1 MTIQLSTI
9 TFTDEDDIVPLFE
22 EDAIVN
28 TDTANTLGGNDLIT
42 GTTITGS
49 DNFGIWNS
57 GTINTGAGHDIIIG
71 ICDEN
76 HRWIPNAAIRSDG
89 GTINTD
95 DGNDIIIGT
104 SQAYDGIFII
114 SRATINTG
122 DGNDQIIG
130 SAIGSGINVNSES
143 IIDTGNGN
151 DAITGIGS
159 YGVSNS
165 FIINTGEGND
175 KITGIGTSRSD
186 NGIVNS
192 GTMDTGAGNDEI
204 IGTSARRG
212 ISNGSGDIIDTG
224 DGNDK
229 ITGIGTSESN
239 YGIVNSGTI
248 NTGAGNDEITGTS
261 PSGGISNGF
270 SSIIDT
276 GDGNDEITGTG
287 SIGISN
293 GGTIKTGN
301 GQDSIIAE
309 GGFHDN
315 GRVFLEDGKDYL
327 KGFGRGIFNGGDEQD
342 TLELTS
348 GSYSFWPSTVGGIF
362 IKNNIT
368 MYIVGFEKLIAG
380 GTIYDFTSLTAGQII
395 VVA

>member
-49 DNFGIWNS
+49 NNFGIWNS

-76 HRWIPNAAIRSDG
+76 HPWIPNAAIRSDG

-95 DGNDIIIGT
+95 EGDDIIIGT
-104 SQAYDGIFII
+104 SQTYDGIFII
-114 SRATINTG
+114 SGCTINTG

-130 SAIGSGINVNSES
+130 SAIGSGINVNSQS

-159 YGVSNS
+159 HGVSNH
-165 FIINTGEGND
+165 FIINTGDGDD
-175 KITGIGTSRSD
+175 KITGIGT
-186 NGIVNS
+186 IFNS

-204 IGTSARRG
+204 TGTSANTG
-212 ISNGSGDIIDTG
+212 IS
-224 DGNDK
+224 
-229 ITGIGTSESN
+229 TSS
-239 YGIVNSGTI
+239 
-248 NTGAGNDEITGTS
+248 D
-261 PSGGISNGF
+261 
-270 SSIIDT
+270 SIIDT
-276 GDGNDEITGTG
+276 GDGDDKITGTG
-287 SIGISN
+287 NIGISN
-293 GGTIKTGN
+293 NGIIKTGN
-301 GQDSIIAE
+301 GQDSIIAD
-309 GGFHDN
+309 GGFN
-315 GRVFLEDGKDYL
+315 GISGSVFLENDKDYL
-327 KGFGRGIFNGGDEQD
+327 KGFGSGFFDGGDGED

-348 GSYSFWPSTVGGIF
+348 GSYIFWISAAGVAF

-368 MYIVGFEKLIAG
+368 MRTVGFEKLIAG
-380 GTIYDFTSLTAGQII
+380 STSYDFTSLTQGQTII
-395 VVA
+395 VA

>member
-49 DNFGIWNS
+49 DNFGIANS
-57 GTINTGAGHDIIIG
+57 GTINTGAGDDIIIG

-151 DAITGIGS
+151 DAITGIGRH
-159 YGVSNS
+159 GVSNS
-165 FIINTGEGND
+165 FIINTGDGND
-175 KITGIGTSRSD
+175 KITGIGT
-186 NGIVNS
+186 IVNS

-204 IGTSARRG
+204 TGTSANRG
-212 ISNGSGDIIDTG
+212 IS
-224 DGNDK
+224 
-229 ITGIGTSESN
+229 TSS
-239 YGIVNSGTI
+239 
-248 NTGAGNDEITGTS
+248 D
-261 PSGGISNGF
+261 
-270 SSIIDT
+270 SIIDT
-276 GDGNDEITGTG
+276 GDGDDKITGTG

-293 GGTIKTGN
+293 NGIIKTGN
-301 GQDSIIAE
+301 GQDSLIAD
-309 GGFHDN
+309 GGFN
-315 GRVFLEDGKDYL
+315 GINGSVFLENGKDYL
-327 KGFGRGIFNGGDEQD
+327 KGFGSGFFDGGDGED

-348 GSYSFWPSTVGGIF
+348 GSYIFWISAAGVTF

-368 MYIVGFEKLIAG
+368 MRNVGFEKLIAG
-380 GTIYDFTSLTAGQII
+380 STSYDFTSLTQGQTII
-395 VVA
+395 VA

>member
-1 MTIQLSTI
+1 MTIQLSAI
-9 TFTDEDDIVPLFE
+9 TFTDEDDIVPAFE
-22 EDAIVN
+22 DDAIVN
-28 TDTANTLGGNDLIT
+28 RDITNTFAGNDLIM

-49 DNFGIWNS
+49 DHFGIGNS
-57 GTINTGAGHDIIIG
+57 GTINTGAGHDMIIG

-76 HRWIPNAAIRSDG
+76 HPMIPNAGIFSDG
-89 GTINTD
+89 GIINTD
-95 DGNDIIIGT
+95 DGDDIIIGT
-104 SQAYDGIFII
+104 SQSWNGIFII
-114 SRATINTG
+114 SRGTINTG

-130 SAIGSGINVNSES
+130 SAIGSGIDVNSES

-151 DAITGIGS
+151 DAITGMGS
-159 YGVSNS
+159 YGVENS
-165 FIINTGEGND
+165 FIIN
-175 KITGIGTSRSD
+175 
-186 NGIVNS
+186 
-192 GTMDTGAGNDEI
+192 
-204 IGTSARRG
+204 
-212 ISNGSGDIIDTG
+212 TG

-229 ITGIGTSESN
+229 ITGIGTFSSD
-239 YGIVNSGTI
+239 YGIVNGGTMD
-248 NTGAGNDEITGTS
+248 TGAGNDEITGTS
-261 PSGGISNGF
+261 PSGGISNDF
-270 SSIIDT
+270 NSIIDT

-309 GGFHDN
+309 GGFNDN

-327 KGFGRGIFNGGDEQD
+327 KGFGRGTFNGGDDQD

-348 GSYSFWPSTVGGIF
+348 GSYSFWTSAVGGIF

-380 GTIYDFTSLTAGQII
+380 ETTYDFTNLTEGQII

>member
-1 MTIQLSTI
+1 MTIQLSAI
-9 TFTDEDDIVPLFE
+9 TFTDEDDIVPAFE
-22 EDAIVN
+22 DDAIVN
-28 TDTANTLGGNDLIT
+28 RDITNTFAGNDLIM

-49 DNFGIWNS
+49 DHFGIGNS
-57 GTINTGAGHDIIIG
+57 GTINTGAGHDMIIG

-76 HRWIPNAAIRSDG
+76 HPMIPNAGIFSDG
-89 GTINTD
+89 GIINTD
-95 DGNDIIIGT
+95 DGDDIIIGT
-104 SQAYDGIFII
+104 SQSWNGIFII
-114 SRATINTG
+114 SRGTINTG

-130 SAIGSGINVNSES
+130 SAIGSGIDVNSES

-151 DAITGIGS
+151 DAITGMGS
-159 YGVSNS
+159 YGVENS
-165 FIINTGEGND
+165 FIINTGDGND
-175 KITGIGTSRSD
+175 KITGIGTFSSD
-186 NGIVNS
+186 YGIVNG

-204 IGTSARRG
+204 MGTSANRG
-212 ISNGSGDIIDTG
+212 ISTSSDSIIDTG

-229 ITGIGTSESN
+229 ITGIGTSEN
-239 YGIVNSGTI
+239 DYGIVNSGTMD
-248 NTGAGNDEITGTS
+248 TGAGNDEITGTS
-261 PSGGISNGF
+261 PSGGISNDF
-270 SSIIDT
+270 NSIIDT

-309 GGFHDN
+309 GGFNDN

-327 KGFGRGIFNGGDEQD
+327 KGFGRGTFNGGDDQD

-348 GSYSFWPSTVGGIF
+348 GSYSFWTSAVGGIF

-380 GTIYDFTSLTAGQII
+380 ETTYDFTNLTEGQII

>member
-76 HRWIPNAAIRSDG
+76 HPWIPNGGIRSDG

-130 SAIGSGINVNSES
+130 SAIGSGIDVNSES

-159 YGVSNS
+159 YGVSNY
-165 FIINTGEGND
+165 FIINTGDGND
-175 KITGIGTSRSD
+175 KITGIGTFRSD
-186 NGIVNS
+186 YGIVNS

-204 IGTSARRG
+204 TGTSATRG
-212 ISNGSGDIIDTG
+212 ISTSSDSIIDTG

-229 ITGIGTSESN
+229 ITGIGTSGRD
-239 YGIVNSGTI
+239 YGIVNSGTMA
-248 NTGAGNDEITGTS
+248 TGAGNDEITGTS
-261 PSGGISNGF
+261 PSGGISNGLN
-270 SSIIDT
+270 SLIDT

-287 SIGISN
+287 STGISN
-293 GGTIKTGN
+293 NGTIKTGN

-327 KGFGRGIFNGGDEQD
+327 KGFGTGTFNGGDDQD
-342 TLELTS
+342 ILELTS
-348 GSYSFWPSTVGGIF
+348 GSYSFWTSAVGGIF

-380 GTIYDFTSLTAGQII
+380 DTTYDFTSLTNGQTI
-395 VVA
+395 VVP